1 MTTNRRLLSAQELT
15 NAKSILRQAQIG
27 YLAVKADDPYV
38 VPINFVYDDSDDLDG
53 WGRILFH
60 SGEGKKSAALSTDA
74 RVCLAVLREAAFDR
88 GGEPCDDGFAY
99 RSALVEGKAA
109 LLTERAEREQTLRMI
124 VAKYDPRAAH
134 RPFAEEILARTLVY
148 SVPIDAISFKQ
159 RPRRSQSTPPTVD
172 SAAEASF

>member
-1 MTTNRRLLSAQELT
+1 MVGAGSSSIPERERRVLLSPRTPVCASPFSEKRL
-15 NAKSILRQAQIG
+15 SI
-27 YLAVKADDPYV
+27 
-38 VPINFVYDDSDDLDG
+38 
-53 WGRILFH
+53 
-60 SGEGKKSAALSTDA
+60 E
-74 RVCLAVLREAAFDR
+74 
-88 GGEPCDDGFAY
+88 AY